1 MKRSPLIILF
11 ITVVI
16 DLLGFGI
23 ILPLLPLY
31 VKQFNGTPVQ
41 AGFLTASFSVM
52 QFIFS
57 PIWGRLSDLHGRR
70 PLILFS
76 LFGSAVTFLMFGLA
90 TNLWILFAAR
100 IMAGI
105 ATAAS
110 LPTAQAYIADVTPPE
125 RRSRGMALIGVAFG
139 IGFACGPWIG
149 GALGKINLAFP
160 AFAVAGLA
168 VLNFIWSFFALPESH
183 LTERDEAHARKIEIF
198 NLQRF
203 AAVFHNKAM
212 GELLTVFSVATF
224 AFALM
229 EATFT
234 WLVLLRFIEPRFG
247 AHLTGAAL
255 ETKTAATVGPIFG
268 IVGITAVFSQGAVMG
283 GLAQRVGEMRLIW
296 LGSIILTAAL
306 LGIGTTHS
314 LSILAVLAAC
324 LAAGNGMM
332 TPALSSLISK
342 AAGSN
347 ERGGVMGVQQALG
360 SFARIIA
367 PPLGTWLLGVQLFT
381 RFGSPYFLSATVMA
395 VAFLLSLNLKP
406 GPSGDVHVE
415 AAGH

>member
-41 AGFLTASFSVM
+41 AGFLTASFSIM

-90 TNLWILFAAR
+90 SNLWILFAAR
-100 IMAGI
+100 ILAGI

-149 GALGKINLAFP
+149 GALGKINLAYP

-168 VLNFIWSFFALPESH
+168 VLNLIWSSFALPESH
-183 LTERDEAHARKIEIF
+183 LTERDEAHARKVEIF
-198 NLQRF
+198 NIRRF
-203 AAVFHNKAM
+203 ASVFHNATL

-296 LGSIILTAAL
+296 LGSIILTGAL

-314 LSILAVLAAC
+314 LTILAVLAAC

-367 PPLGTWLLGVQLFT
+367 PPLGTWLLGVQIFT